1 MDKKVKFYTVSFVNQ
16 MGEPNSLNVL
26 SFLNNLEK
34 LFLEDK
40 LKVPSEAYGKNVY
53 MFKYIRS
60 DNNPSKEFVI
70 PFGTL
75 KQNTPYQTSDS
86 NPKEI
91 TPANMKLYDI
101 NLFYYNADEGIAAMT
116 CDRGAPNN
124 KVVSTFLS
132 SFIGSEE
139 FMFSIKP
146 ILYETGIEVIRNSR
160 FVKSVTII
168 LNLDANIN
176 KYYNDNIHTESS
188 LIKQIL
194 ELIKAVK
201 GEIDN
206 RTFKLELGLGHSR
219 RDSMNVEN
227 TLNLLSSFDLKSD
240 VVKEVSLNFVGG
252 GSEKVQ
258 LAKLKN
264 KDIELNEMLPHEGKG
279 SLLAG
284 EMLDSIDIAIE
295 HNRRVINKRLRDF
308 NNSKEKTNGN
318 IEIRTGEKNDRL
330 PEEVY
335 A

>member
-1 MDKKVKFYTVSFVNQ
+1 
-16 MGEPNSLNVL
+16 
-26 SFLNNLEK
+26 
-34 LFLEDK
+34 
-40 LKVPSEAYGKNVY
+40 
-53 MFKYIRS
+53 
-60 DNNPSKEFVI
+60 
-70 PFGTL
+70 
-75 KQNTPYQTSDS
+75 
-86 NPKEI
+86 
-91 TPANMKLYDI
+91 
-101 NLFYYNADEGIAAMT
+101 MT

-124 KVVSTFLS
+124 KVVSAFLS
-132 SFIGSEE
+132 SFIESEE

-308 NNSKEKTNGN
+308 KNSKEKTDGN